1 MKKIG
6 IIGGGNWGT
15 ALAVVLAKQ
24 GHAVKLWA
32 YEKEV
37 VESINRIHENCLFLE
52 SYEIPE
58 NVVATDSIETA
69 VQGAEIV
76 IGVMPSH
83 HARRLYTQIIPLL
96 RDGTVFVSATKGI
109 EEDSL
114 ERMSQ
119 VFAAVAQG
127 RAGVRF
133 AALSGPTFAREIAR
147 GDPAAVVIASQHA
160 EAAEMVQKEFS
171 SRQLRLY
178 RNSDLVG
185 VELGGSVKNVI
196 AIAAGVCDGLGLGS
210 NSIAALIT
218 RGLAEMTRLVVAS
231 GGKRETM
238 AGLAGLGDL
247 VLTCTGSLSRNRT
260 VGTELGQGKK
270 LAEIMSGTRM
280 VAEGVR
286 TTQATLSLARKM
298 QVEMPIVEQ
307 MHALLYED
315 RTPMQAI
322 HQLMDRSLKPE

>member
-1 MKKIG
+1 MKKIA

-15 ALAVVLAKQ
+15 AISIVLARQ
-24 GHAVKLWA
+24 GHPVRLWA

-37 VESINRIHENCLFLE
+37 VESINQNHENYLFLE
-52 SYEIPE
+52 GVKIPE
-58 NVVATDSIETA
+58 T
-69 VQGAEIV
+69 VQASSSFEEVLAGTEMV

-83 HARRLYTQIIPLL
+83 HARRLYHQMAPYL
-96 RDGTVFVSATKGI
+96 RDGTIFISATKGL

-114 ERMSQ
+114 MRMSE
-119 VFAAVAQG
+119 VFHDVVGRKLKAPFAV
-127 RAGVRF
+127 
-133 AALSGPTFAREIAR
+133 LSGPTFAKEIAR
-147 GDPAAVVIASQHA
+147 GDPAAVVIASEH
-160 EAAEMVQKEFS
+160 EATAQLVQKEFS

-178 RNSDLVG
+178 RNSDVVG

-218 RGLAEMTRLVVAS
+218 RGLAEMTRLVVGC

-247 VLTCTGSLSRNRT
+247 VLTCTGALSRNRS
-260 VGTELGQGKK
+260 VGLALGKGRK
-270 LAEIMSGTRM
+270 LSEIISSSRM

-286 TTQATLSLARKM
+286 TTVATIALARKQ

-315 RTPMQAI
+315 RSPLDAI
-322 HQLMDRSLKPE
+322 HQLMDRSLKQE

>member
-1 MKKIG
+1 MKKIA
-6 IIGGGNWGT
+6 IVGGGNWGT
-15 ALAVVLAKQ
+15 ALAIILAKQ

-37 VESINRIHENCLFLE
+37 VESINRIHENRLFLE
-52 SYEIPE
+52 SFKIPE
-58 NVVATDSIETA
+58 SVFASGSIEE
-69 VQGAEIV
+69 VVGGSEIV
-76 IGVMPSH
+76 VGVMPSH
-83 HARRLYTQIIPLL
+83 HARRLYQQIIPLL
-96 RDGTVFVSATKGI
+96 GDNTIFVSATKGI

-114 ERMSQ
+114 MRMSE
-119 VFAAVAQG
+119 VFDGLAQG
-127 RAGVRF
+127 RTNAKF
-133 AALSGPTFAREIAR
+133 AALSGPTFAKEIAR
-147 GDPAAVVIASQHA
+147 GDPAAVVIASQHEDRA
-160 EAAEMVQKEFS
+160 QLVQKEFS

-178 RNSDLVG
+178 RNTDLVG

-218 RGLAEMTRLVVAS
+218 RGLAEMTRLVIAC

-247 VLTCTGSLSRNRT
+247 VLTCTGALSRNRT
-260 VGTELGQGKK
+260 VGAQLGEGKR
-270 LAEIMSGTRM
+270 LAEIMRGTRM

-286 TTQATLSLARKM
+286 TTVATLALARKK

-315 RTPMQAI
+315 RTPVEAI
-322 HQLMDRSLKPE
+322 RQLMDRSLKPE